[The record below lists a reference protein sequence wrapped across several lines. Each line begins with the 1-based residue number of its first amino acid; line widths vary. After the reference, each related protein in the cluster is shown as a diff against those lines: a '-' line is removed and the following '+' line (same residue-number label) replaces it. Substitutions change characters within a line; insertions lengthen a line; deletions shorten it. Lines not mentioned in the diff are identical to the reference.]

1 MGRDLC
7 LRGKITMP
15 VPCLAG
21 VILNLAANRFFV
33 YYLGLPLFLDTV
45 FTVSV
50 TFIGGVFWGALCG
63 TLTNLT
69 GKMIWFSGRDWT
81 SSLFFLCNVAT
92 ALITWLFIRF
102 FPRELDLSSE
112 HAKYERKP
120 RTAGIEGGSGKL
132 ASPMKLAMSMDR
144 VIVLILLSFALCLA
158 ISILGGLISALI
170 LLINPSQTENRI
182 LAGLLNDTLSGGA
195 VPIILAEILSRI
207 PVNIIDRLI
216 TAFAGYGV
224 ALLLKKMTVTFFSHS
239 TL

>member
-1 MGRDLC
+1 MGRDLQV
-7 LRGKITMP
+7 RKITMP
-15 VPCLAG
+15 VLCLAG
-21 VILNLAANRFFV
+21 IILNLAANRFFV

-50 TFIGGVFWGALCG
+50 TLIGGVFWGALCG

-81 SSLFFLCNVAT
+81 SYLFFLCNIAT
-92 ALITWLFIRF
+92 AVITWLFIRF

-120 RTAGIEGGSGKL
+120 RTAGIESRSGKLAPPTKL

-170 LLINPSQTENRI
+170 LLIDPSQTENRI
-182 LAGLLNDTLSGGA
+182 LAGLLDDTLSGGA

-216 TAFAGYGV
+216 TAFAGYGI
-224 ALLLKKMTVTFFSHS
+224 ALLLKKC
-239 TL
+239 L